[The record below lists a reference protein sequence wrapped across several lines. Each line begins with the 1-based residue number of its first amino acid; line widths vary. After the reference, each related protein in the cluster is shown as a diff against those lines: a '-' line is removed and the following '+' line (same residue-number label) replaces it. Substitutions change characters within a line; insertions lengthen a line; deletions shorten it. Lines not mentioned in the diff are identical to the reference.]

1 MARENTTV
9 IPFDKNIT
17 YEDWRNK
24 FMFLLRFK
32 KCLPVVQYEIR
43 PEVIKE
49 ADWEEQENKVMYFL
63 SLALNA
69 ATMADLETP
78 KQILD
83 KLDSIYLKKS
93 ESKQLLIER
102 QLNLMKLNENASK
115 SQTEK
120 FFEDFDKKIN
130 ELRLAGGDISR
141 KRKLSFLIMA
151 LPKDC
156 RHLVDDLDSLAEQ
169 NRTTEY
175 IREKLMSWNEL
186 SGIQETEST
195 TEDKEL
201 KSQAFNTK
209 LTKGRNWHKT
219 NENPK
224 TCWNCGKVG
233 HMKQNCYQNGRGHGQ
248 NSRGSYNGQG
258 YRGFYQAGGRNNYN
272 KGRGNY
278 GRRFAGNSE
287 VQNMQEDE
295 GNLELFH
302 VDVNSFDLEQ
312 GKNTNV
318 MEWLIDSGC
327 TDHITKTDEYFYSS
341 VDLKT
346 KTEVKLGNSDV
357 IKATKIGNIM
367 CRFRSGDKNITVDIK
382 NVYYVPE
389 IGRNLLSVSSIMSTN
404 KTVIF
409 SGKYA
414 EIYNEKNEF
423 LFHSKQNKKLF
434 SITCEVLKGAD
445 AISANHIAKNMSTK
459 ERFHRILGH
468 VNFKDLNIMCRDKYL
483 DDLPDHLDNNFI
495 SCKICLES
503 KMSNKEYASERR
515 RARYCG
521 EIVHSDV
528 KYLDVDGFNGE
539 KYFVTFIEDYS
550 RIARAYPIKN
560 KSEVYDKFVEY
571 FNILKNYAEGPLC
584 EFRCDNGKEFLNK
597 EFYNLAKNE
606 GFRIFPCIAY
616 NHQLNGVAERYNR
629 TIMDRVRCLRKESK
643 LDRKYWPEFVLAACF
658 VGNRLRNSSTFES
671 KTPFE
676 IFFGRKPSAKNL
688 KIYGSRVYVRI
699 PDEKR
704 KTSDDKAVEG
714 ILIGYTDLGYRVLI
728 NGKIE
733 LARNVQVVEPGTD
746 FIQISDDEE
755 NDDNEI
761 EKDNNEGS
769 TIDRPVR
776 KRRLPNKYDDFIIS
790 VNLADLDAPKS
801 FDEAINS
808 VDSQNWKDAMIKEFS
823 ALNDS
828 KTWELIPKPVD
839 KKILSVKWVY
849 KKKSEDNFKARLV
862 VRGYEQKDQIDEIYA
877 PVAKMSTLRLLLSL
891 SVKRG
896 FNVHH
901 MDVET
906 AFLNSDVKSEV
917 YVSQPDGFIKNENMV
932 YHLKKSL
939 YGLRESP
946 RNWYDH
952 FNNFITKLG
961 FTRSNH
967 DLCLYCNVKSE
978 IYCILFVDD
987 LLICGP
993 DKELIESIKSEFKIQ
1008 FKMKDLGNVKRY
1020 LGIEIDFNKSTREMK
1035 LSQEEYIE
1043 TLAEKFG
1050 IVHSRIKHT
1059 PMETGLKLFEGKI
1072 NESLNYRNLIGALS
1086 YIAQATR
1093 PDIMYAINYL
1103 SRFQNCCS
1111 DTHYKHAI
1119 RILIYL
1125 YHSKHL
1131 SLHFTGDSDI
1141 MICGYSDSDWAG
1153 DPTDSKS
1160 TTGSIIKVFGNPI
1173 FWKTV
1178 KQKSVSRSSTQAE
1191 YIALAYTIEEIL
1203 FIKNILVDLGLSKD
1217 LLNEI
1222 KIYVDNISC
1231 IMLAKNG
1238 NFSKRSKHINVAL
1251 HFVHDTVNNKLIDV
1265 VKIDGNVNLAD
1276 TFTKSLCRDKFEN
1289 YRYKMNVY

>member
-1 MARENTTV
+1 
-9 IPFDKNIT
+9 
-17 YEDWRNK
+17 
-24 FMFLLRFK
+24 
-32 KCLPVVQYEIR
+32 
-43 PEVIKE
+43 
-49 ADWEEQENKVMYFL
+49 
-63 SLALNA
+63 
-69 ATMADLETP
+69 
-78 KQILD
+78 
-83 KLDSIYLKKS
+83 
-93 ESKQLLIER
+93 
-102 QLNLMKLNENASK
+102 
-115 SQTEK
+115 
-120 FFEDFDKKIN
+120 
-130 ELRLAGGDISR
+130 
-141 KRKLSFLIMA
+141 
-151 LPKDC
+151 
-156 RHLVDDLDSLAEQ
+156 
-169 NRTTEY
+169 
-175 IREKLMSWNEL
+175 
-186 SGIQETEST
+186 
-195 TEDKEL
+195 
-201 KSQAFNTK
+201 
-209 LTKGRNWHKT
+209 
-219 NENPK
+219 
-224 TCWNCGKVG
+224 
-233 HMKQNCYQNGRGHGQ
+233 
-248 NSRGSYNGQG
+248 
-258 YRGFYQAGGRNNYN
+258 
-272 KGRGNY
+272 
-278 GRRFAGNSE
+278 
-287 VQNMQEDE
+287 
-295 GNLELFH
+295 
-302 VDVNSFDLEQ
+302 
-312 GKNTNV
+312 
-318 MEWLIDSGC
+318 
-327 TDHITKTDEYFYSS
+327 
-341 VDLKT
+341 
-346 KTEVKLGNSDV
+346 
-357 IKATKIGNIM
+357 
-367 CRFRSGDKNITVDIK
+367 
-382 NVYYVPE
+382 
-389 IGRNLLSVSSIMSTN
+389 
-404 KTVIF
+404 
-409 SGKYA
+409 
-414 EIYNEKNEF
+414 
-423 LFHSKQNKKLF
+423 
-434 SITCEVLKGAD
+434 
-445 AISANHIAKNMSTK
+445 
-459 ERFHRILGH
+459 
-468 VNFKDLNIMCRDKYL
+468 
-483 DDLPDHLDNNFI
+483 
-495 SCKICLES
+495 
-503 KMSNKEYASERR
+503 
-515 RARYCG
+515 
-521 EIVHSDV
+521 
-528 KYLDVDGFNGE
+528 
-539 KYFVTFIEDYS
+539 
-550 RIARAYPIKN
+550 
-560 KSEVYDKFVEY
+560 
-571 FNILKNYAEGPLC
+571 
-584 EFRCDNGKEFLNK
+584 
-597 EFYNLAKNE
+597 
-606 GFRIFPCIAY
+606 
-616 NHQLNGVAERYNR
+616 
-629 TIMDRVRCLRKESK
+629 
-643 LDRKYWPEFVLAACF
+643 
-658 VGNRLRNSSTFES
+658 
-671 KTPFE
+671 
-676 IFFGRKPSAKNL
+676 
-688 KIYGSRVYVRI
+688 
-699 PDEKR
+699 
-704 KTSDDKAVEG
+704 
-714 ILIGYTDLGYRVLI
+714 
-728 NGKIE
+728 
-733 LARNVQVVEPGTD
+733 
-746 FIQISDDEE
+746 
-755 NDDNEI
+755 
-761 EKDNNEGS
+761 
-769 TIDRPVR
+769 
-776 KRRLPNKYDDFIIS
+776 
-790 VNLADLDAPKS
+790 
-801 FDEAINS
+801 
-808 VDSQNWKDAMIKEFS
+808 
-823 ALNDS
+823 
-828 KTWELIPKPVD
+828 
-839 KKILSVKWVY
+839 
-849 KKKSEDNFKARLV
+849 
-862 VRGYEQKDQIDEIYA
+862 
-877 PVAKMSTLRLLLSL
+877 MSTLRLLLSL

-901 MDVET
+901 MDEET